1 MGVGSDHLKRMIHRL
16 VGIGGVD
23 SLTSPRRDRIIIE
36 VRSLDQ
42 ALKVKK
48 DVASAYGEMIKEN
61 ISYWLAV
68 EQDLIDSY
76 SSMIGEAQ
84 DSKISDALRR
94 IIEDSRGHVEVLE
107 SMMESFSKMIRDEE
121 RHAKTLEGFQNSA

>member
-1 MGVGSDHLKRMIHRL
+1 M
-16 VGIGGVD
+16 
-23 SLTSPRRDRIIIE
+23 E
-36 VRSLDQ
+36 VRNLDQ
-42 ALKVKK
+42 ALKVEK

-76 SSMIGEAQ
+76 STMIGQAR
-84 DSKISDALRR
+84 DLTIRDALAS
-94 IIEDSRGHVEVLE
+94 IVEDSRGHVEVLE

-121 RHAKTLEGFQNSA
+121 RHAKTLERFQNSA